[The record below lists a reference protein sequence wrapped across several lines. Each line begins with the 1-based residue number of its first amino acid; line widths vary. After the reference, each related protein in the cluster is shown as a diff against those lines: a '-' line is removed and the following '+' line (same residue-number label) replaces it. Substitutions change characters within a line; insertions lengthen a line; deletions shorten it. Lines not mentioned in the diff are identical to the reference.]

1 MKILFELFFEKKVVD
16 ILQNKTHLKKNLSK
30 HLFEAVFAGKCPLP
44 LNCHSASSTL
54 KLPVNAWHLMA
65 VENTKHQTASLSI
78 IKPLF
83 MILALMPVSHSPE
96 VFFLLSPTTMH
107 G

>member
-1 MKILFELFFEKKVVD
+1 
-16 ILQNKTHLKKNLSK
+16 
-30 HLFEAVFAGKCPLP
+30 
-44 LNCHSASSTL
+44 
-54 KLPVNAWHLMA
+54 MA